1 MSTNN
6 LNNHVEHWETHGN
19 TTAITMRNTWAT
31 YRNTTAITMRNTWQ
45 YAESQ
50 LQYPCG
56 ILDNKR
62 NHNCNNHAEY
72 LAICGITTA
81 IAMRNTWQ
89 YAESQLQ

>member
-45 YAESQ
+45 DAESQ
-50 LQYPCG
+50 PQ
-56 ILDNKR
+56 
-62 NHNCNNHAEY
+62 
-72 LAICGITTA
+72 
-81 IAMRNTWQ
+81 
-89 YAESQLQ
+89 